1 MECPRPNQEQSHF
14 LGAPKQ
20 HVFFN
25 NDVSDACEVFPGP
38 MNHLVYDPAAETF
51 QLADENAFL
60 LASENTD
67 HFMGGLFLIA
77 PALLRVAPMVAEARP
92 IRKQPMTR
100 LRRNGRPTGAR
111 TTLPRRK

>member
-1 MECPRPNQEQSHF
+1 
-14 LGAPKQ
+14 
-20 HVFFN
+20 
-25 NDVSDACEVFPGP
+25 

-67 HFMGGLFLIA
+67 HFMGGLFPIA
-77 PALLRVAPMVAEARP
+77 PALLRVASMVAEARP
-92 IRKQPMTR
+92 TRKQLMTR
-100 LRRNGRPTGAR
+100 LRRNGRPAGAR